1 MRPLRYRN
9 ISLGRS
15 ILALA
20 LVFLEAAAWG
30 ATSPNSS
37 PWEAGLQPVQPE
49 SEQLLRMGKQAYQT
63 NCFICHG
70 KTGDGQ
76 GSASRLMQTK
86 PRNFTAGKFKLRT
99 TPWGTLPTDDDLF
112 RTISLGFPQYGMPS
126 FKTLSAKDRWG
137 LVYYLKTLM
146 RDSGRKQGSEIDL
159 GPEPPMTKESLAKGR
174 VLYEK
179 FGCAACHGV
188 EGRADGP
195 LVRHFP
201 KTFEENG
208 TSTMPRDFTKGARY
222 MKSGGSPRDIART
235 LATGFEGSRMV
246 SYLPALDDPKDL
258 GPLWDIARYVQQFAR
273 KEEASP

>member
-1 MRPLRYRN
+1 MRPFRYRN
-9 ISLGRS
+9 FILGC
-15 ILALA
+15 AVLA
-20 LVFLEAAAWG
+20 LVFVFIAATPWG
-30 ATSPNSS
+30 ATASNSS
-37 PWEAGLQPVQPE
+37 PWEAGLQPAQPE
-49 SEQLLRMGKQAYQT
+49 SEPLLRMGKQAYQT

-76 GSASRLMQTK
+76 GSASRLMRNK

-99 TPWGTLPTDDDLF
+99 TPWGTLPTDEDLF

-126 FKTLSAKDRWG
+126 FKTLSAKERWG

-146 RDSGRKQGSEIDL
+146 RDSGRKQGHPIEL
-159 GPEPPMTKESLAKGR
+159 GPEPPITKESIAKGQD
-174 VLYEK
+174 LYEK

-188 EGRADGP
+188 EGRGDGP
-195 LVRHFP
+195 LVRYFP

-208 TSTMPRDFTKGARY
+208 ASTLPRDFTKGSRY

-246 SYLPALDDPKDL
+246 SYLPALENPKDP
-258 GPLWDIARYVQQFAR
+258 GPLWGLAHYVHQLAR